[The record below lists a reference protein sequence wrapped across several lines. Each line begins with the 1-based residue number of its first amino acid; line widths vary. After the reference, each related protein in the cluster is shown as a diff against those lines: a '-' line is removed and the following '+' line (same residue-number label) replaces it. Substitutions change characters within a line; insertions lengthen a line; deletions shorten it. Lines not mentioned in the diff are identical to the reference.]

1 MLKLVYAIQP
11 VLQNTPH
18 IMIYFIKVTNF
29 YNLKTK
35 EECVDILKN
44 LLNNEENLINYTK
57 KFSDKTRN
65 CYEDSKSFKKVF
77 NF

>member
-1 MLKLVYAIQP
+1 MRRYIEKFVKQRR
-11 VLQNTPH
+11 
-18 IMIYFIKVTNF
+18 K
-29 YNLKTK
+29 
-35 EECVDILKN
+35 
-44 LLNNEENLINYTK
+44 LINYTK